1 MVSALIRAALEHR
14 LLVLIVGLGFIA
26 FGVSAMIRLP
36 VDAFPDITNVQVQVV
51 TEAPGM
57 APEEVEN
64 LATVPVESVMNGIP
78 RVQRVRSISMY
89 GLSQV
94 SVVFD
99 DYVDVYFARQQVQ
112 ERLNELA
119 GQLSA
124 NVKTPTMGP
133 VTVGI
138 GTIFRYTMEGPP
150 GYDQMELHTLQQF
163 LVSRQLK
170 TVPGVADVVTF
181 GGLNREFQI
190 QVRPELLDQFGVSLR
205 QVHDAVVAN
214 NGNVGAGCWCR
225 ARRPGSCAASAS
237 CTTR

>member
-1 MVSALIRAALEHR
+1 MSLRYRFI
-14 LLVLIVGLGFIA
+14 VLMVGLAFVA

-64 LATVPVESVMNGIP
+64 LATVPVEAVMNGIP
-78 RVQRVRSISMY
+78 RVENIRSMSMY

-94 SVVFD
+94 TIVFAD
-99 DYVDVYFARQQVQ
+99 DVDIYFARQQVQ

-138 GTIFRYTMEGPP
+138 
-150 GYDQMELHTLQQF
+150 
-163 LVSRQLK
+163 
-170 TVPGVADVVTF
+170 
-181 GGLNREFQI
+181 
-190 QVRPELLDQFGVSLR
+190 
-205 QVHDAVVAN
+205 
-214 NGNVGAGCWCR
+214 
-225 ARRPGSCAASAS
+225 
-237 CTTR
+237 